1 MINFNFYAPTK
12 IIFGK
17 DTVKETG
24 SLLNEY
30 KASKVL
36 IHYGMGSVVRSGLLT
51 EVTESIESAGIE
63 YVLLGGVKPNPRLS
77 LVYEGIE
84 LSKKENVDFILA
96 VGGGSVIDSAKA
108 IALGIKNNFDVWD
121 LYTGKREAS
130 ACAPVATILTISA
143 AGSEMSHGSVITN
156 EDGWLKRA
164 YGHDMLRPAFSILNP
179 ELTYTLPEYQTSCGA
194 VDMMMHTMERY
205 FTTDEAMEITDRMA
219 VSVLK
224 TTINNVKAALENP
237 KDYNARAELMWTSSL
252 AHNNLTGCGGTGDW
266 STHDIEHEL
275 GGMFDIAHG
284 AGLAAVWSSWARYV
298 YKVKPSRFAKF
309 SKDIF
314 DIKEQDPEKAALAG
328 ISAMEDFYH
337 RIGMPASITDM
348 NIKLSEEQIEEL
360 SVKGTDGDTKTL
372 GNFKKLN
379 KSDLANIFTMASKS

>member
-1 MINFNFYAPTK
+1 MINFTYYAPTK
-12 IIFGK
+12 VIFGK

-24 SLLNEY
+24 RLLKEAG
-30 KASKVL
+30 ASKVL
-36 IHYGMGSVVRSGLLT
+36 IHYGMGHVVKSGLLD
-51 EVTESIESAGIE
+51 EVTGSVEASGIS

-84 LSKKENVDFILA
+84 LSKREGVDFILA
-96 VGGGSVIDSAKA
+96 IGGGSAIDSAKA
-108 IALGIKNNFDVWD
+108 IALGIRNDFDVWD
-121 LYTGKREAS
+121 LYTGKRQATD
-130 ACAPVATILTISA
+130 CTPIGTILTISA

-164 YGHDMLRPAFSILNP
+164 YGSDMLRPVFSILNP
-179 ELTYTLPEYQTSCGA
+179 ELTYTLPSYQTSCGA
-194 VDMMMHTMERY
+194 ADMMMHTMERY
-205 FTTDEAMEITDRMA
+205 FTTEEAMEITDRMA
-219 VSVLK
+219 KAVLA
-224 TTINNVKAALENP
+224 TVMNNTKLALEDPRN
-237 KDYNARAELMWTSSL
+237 YEARAELMWTSSL

-309 SKDIF
+309 ARDIF
-314 DIKEQDPEKAALAG
+314 DIEEADDEKAALAG

-337 RIGMPASITDM
+337 SIGMPASVGEM
-348 NIKLSEEQIEEL
+348 GIKLTDEQIEEL
-360 SVKGTDGDTKTL
+360 AEKGTNGNTRKL
-372 GNFKKLN
+372 GNFKKLDKN
-379 KSDLANIFTMASKS
+379 DLVEIFRMAR